1 LPPVTLFFCESA
13 RRAVIKSFRFLSHNP
28 ATDEPLEQSQLG
40 MVLRG
45 HEANRITDRLR
56 TTRSTD
62 SVDVILRMHWEI
74 VIHHVR
80 NAIYIDAAGGDIGGN
95 EHTYRTGLEILQRA
109 QALIL
114 RTVRMNRPGHDSAG
128 LKLARDSISSS
139 LGSRK
144 DKHRVELGIC

>member
-1 LPPVTLFFCESA
+1 
-13 RRAVIKSFRFLSHNP
+13 
-28 ATDEPLEQSQLG
+28 

-62 SVDVILRMHWEI
+62 SVDVILRVHWEI
-74 VIHHVR
+74 VIYHVR
-80 NAIYIDAAGGDIGGN
+80 DAIDIDAARGDIGGDEN
-95 EHTYRTGLEILQRA
+95 THRARLEILQRA

-128 LKLARDSISSS
+128 LKLARDSVSTS